1 MREAATWDHPTLWL
15 EVTMLEVRFSY
26 VVLFLQ
32 NSLHSLLCF
41 SDVLSDDRANFLV
54 LFILSG
60 FGLGT
65 VALTLIRSCDTFE
78 EEGEQGDA
86 RR

>member
-1 MREAATWDHPTLWL
+1 
-15 EVTMLEVRFSY
+15 MLGVALSY
-26 VVLFLQ
+26 VLLFLQ

-41 SDVLSDDRANFLV
+41 SGVLSDDGAIVFV

-65 VALTLIRSCDTFE
+65 VALTLIWSCDTFE
-78 EEGEQGDA
+78 EEGEHGDA

>member
-1 MREAATWDHPTLWL
+1 MWDHRTLWL
-15 EVTMLEVRFSY
+15 EVTMLEVRLSY

-41 SDVLSDDRANFLV
+41 SGVLSDDRAIVFV
-54 LFILSG
+54 LSILSG

-65 VALTLIRSCDTFE
+65 AALTLIRSCDTFE